1 MERDKTFELLCML
14 AGLLAIAFVFYGRA
28 NFDAPASTYAQVR
41 IWIEEDLDLSDLE
54 KAQLRIRLKT
64 QFIKQHMDKD
74 IITQASNYELQ
85 QPDVNN
91 SQ

>member
-1 MERDKTFELLCML
+1 LAFLRLSILARDIT
-14 AGLLAIAFVFYGRA
+14 
-28 NFDAPASTYAQVR
+28 S
-41 IWIEEDLDLSDLE
+41 IETEDLDLSDLE